1 MKKDEL
7 IQRLMDL
14 DLDAQLTFLDDTTFK
29 CYIVGGSAL
38 AIMGYTIRSTH
49 DIDVLERYPKEISS
63 LFNKHDMNM
72 DVVAYLDSF
81 PTGYEERACLIDIP
95 TEKVKF
101 YTLSLEDLVIA
112 KLCTTRG
119 KQDIVDIDSESV
131 IKDID
136 WERLESL
143 ANLLRN
149 NKISGIDNFDYN
161 YKEYKDKHRS

>member
-1 MKKDEL
+1 MK
-7 IQRLMDL
+7 
-14 DLDAQLTFLDDTTFK
+14 
-29 CYIVGGSAL
+29 G
-38 AIMGYTIRSTH
+38 
-49 DIDVLERYPKEISS
+49 
-63 LFNKHDMNM
+63 
-72 DVVAYLDSF
+72 
-81 PTGYEERACLIDIP
+81 
-95 TEKVKF
+95 EK
-101 YTLSLEDLVIA
+101 VIA

-149 NKISGIDNFDYN
+149 NKISGIDNIDYN